1 MSSRLKSPDRF
12 LDSELC
18 RYFICSI
25 FRYLSLSSPPKD
37 SNKIQVNI
45 SKNTTPERS
54 TTKNTI
60 NLYSSWDFERTN
72 NSKINLETILKT
84 GKINRNRLNQSVDIE
99 ENRR

>member
-1 MSSRLKSPDRF
+1 M
-12 LDSELC
+12 
-18 RYFICSI
+18 
-25 FRYLSLSSPPKD
+25 
-37 SNKIQVNI
+37 NKIHVNI
-45 SKNTTPERS
+45 SKNSTPERS
-54 TTKNTI
+54 ITKNTI